1 MAFRNTAKDA
11 GTSMLDGPIPGQSLT
26 DEPGK
31 AAWEN
36 PPEYVDVGQALEYI
50 LQQATRRDFLKQ
62 YYVLVQNKV
71 PLEAI
76 TKVILFQGF
85 GQGKWTVDMMV
96 LMTKP
101 VLQMLI
107 AIAKAAGL
115 DYVIPMPYHQKSQDM
130 TKIIEQ
136 NAPIVAEAEDDDME
150 ESMPMEGMMAPPSG
164 GLMSPM
170 GASV

>member
-1 MAFRNTAKDA
+1 MAFRNTTKNES
-11 GTSMLDGPIPGQSLT
+11 SMLDGPIPGQSLT

-36 PPEYVDVGQALEYI
+36 PPEYVDVGAALEYI

-71 PLEAI
+71 PLESI
-76 TKVILFQGF
+76 TRVILFQGF

-96 LMTKP
+96 LLNKP
-101 VLQMLI
+101 VLQMLV

-115 DYVIPMPYHQKSQDM
+115 EYTIPMPYHQKSQDM
-130 TKIIEQ
+130 AKILEQ
-136 NAPIVAEAEDDDME
+136 NMPVVAG
-150 ESMPMEGMMAPPSG
+150 EGMESSPEEPMMPPPAAG
-164 GLMSPM
+164 GLMSPP
-170 GASV
+170 GGNV